1 MPKRKKET
9 SEMAAF
15 SEASET
21 MPTVSFARTL
31 LRLKNGSVYEVLAEE
46 GKYYVCDGA
55 RFRKGNPNI
64 DSVTVFDAPDETE
77 ETPEPEA
84 AKENAEEKAEEKPED
99 DFFS

>member
-1 MPKRKKET
+1 MSKRKKEA
-9 SEMAAF
+9 SEMAVFA
-15 SEASET
+15 EASET

-64 DSVTVFDAPDETE
+64 DSVTVIDAPEETE
-77 ETPEPEA
+77 EPEA
-84 AKENAEEKAEEKPED
+84 TEEESEEKAEEKAED